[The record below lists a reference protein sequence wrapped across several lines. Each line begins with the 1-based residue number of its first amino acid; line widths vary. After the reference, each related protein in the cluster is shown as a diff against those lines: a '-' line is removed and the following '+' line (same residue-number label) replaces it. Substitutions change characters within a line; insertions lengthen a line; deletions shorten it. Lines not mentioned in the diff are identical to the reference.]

1 MVSPSF
7 SYESLFAQNVP
18 VTGRAPNV
26 KAKYDFAVA
35 YPAPET
41 MPLDGLVEAVREA
54 MDREGRDLSYYPHPA
69 GLPALREL
77 LADKLGRDRN
87 MTVSADDI
95 VLTAGS
101 GEAIGMMIQAMTD
114 PGDVLLTE
122 EFVYLGTLRQM
133 RRYRAEVVGVKCDE
147 QGIIPDVLADTIKRL
162 QGQGKKVKFLY
173 TIPTFQNPLGF
184 TMTLERRQRV
194 LEICQGAGLPIF
206 EDDCYVDLR
215 FEGEDV
221 TSFHSMDDSGSVVY
235 TGSFSKIVAPGM
247 RMGYLVA
254 PNQVMERAMSFKSPS
269 GANEFAASDH
279 RAVPQEGNVPA
290 HRRPERLAAGQ
301 AGRHAGIVGREF
313 RRRRHLEPSRRGPV
327 HLADDAGRG
336 RPCRTAGTVVQRG
349 RGVLQWYPVLAR
361 WKRRQYGPA
370 VLRPPV
376 GGHGVRWHSGVG
388 PHFGAARGDGEVMET
403 ATANQGAKH

>member
-1 MVSPSF
+1 MTTSSF
-7 SYESLFAQNVP
+7 NYEGLFAQNVP
-18 VTGRAPNV
+18 VTGRAANP
-26 KAKYDFAVA
+26 KARYDFAVA

-41 MPLDGLVEAVREA
+41 MPLDGLLEAVREA

-194 LEICQGAGLPIF
+194 LEICQGAGVPIF

-221 TSFHSMDDSGSVVY
+221 TSFHSLDDSGSVIY

-269 GANEFAASDH
+269 GANEFAALTIEQYLRKEMYQHIDDQNDSL
-279 RAVPQEGNVPA
+279 RAKRDAMLASLGENFGDAATWSHPEGGLYIWLTM
-290 HRRPERLAAGQ
+290 PEEVNLAALQERSFSEGVGYYNGTLFSPDGSG
-301 AGRHAGIVGREF
+301 ANMARLCFGHPSADTVSDGIAE
-313 RRRRHLEPSRRGPV
+313 
-327 HLADDAGRG
+327 
-336 RPCRTAGTVVQRG
+336 
-349 RGVLQWYPVLAR
+349 LAR
-361 WKRRQYGPA
+361 ILER
-370 VLRPPV
+370 
-376 GGHGVRWHSGVG
+376 HGAMGR
-388 PHFGAARGDGEVMET
+388 
-403 ATANQGAKH
+403 